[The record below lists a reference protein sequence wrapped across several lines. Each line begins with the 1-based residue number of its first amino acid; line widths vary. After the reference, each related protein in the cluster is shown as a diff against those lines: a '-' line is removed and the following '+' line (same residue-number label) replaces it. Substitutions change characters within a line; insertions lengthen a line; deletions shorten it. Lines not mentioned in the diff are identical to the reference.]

1 MEETKITRTIK
12 FADKKCIMKP
22 MEGETG
28 LTEVWNTHPTV
39 DNSRDVFFK
48 HEGSTYYLVSSK
60 E

>member
-22 MEGETG
+22 MEGETC

-39 DNSRDVFFK
+39 DNPRDVFFK

>member
-12 FADKKCIMKP
+12 FAEKKCIMKP

-28 LTEVWNTHPTV
+28 LTEVWNTHPNV
-39 DNSRDVFFK
+39 DNPRDVFFK
-48 HEGSTYYLVSSK
+48 HEGNTYYLVSSK

>member
-28 LTEVWNTHPTV
+28 LTEVWNTHPNV
-39 DNSRDVFFK
+39 DNPRDVFFK
-48 HEGSTYYLVSSK
+48 HEGITYYLVSSK

>member
-28 LTEVWNTHPTV
+28 LTETWNTHPNV
-39 DNSRDVFFK
+39 DNPRDVFFK
-48 HEGSTYYLVSSK
+48 REGTTYYLVSTK